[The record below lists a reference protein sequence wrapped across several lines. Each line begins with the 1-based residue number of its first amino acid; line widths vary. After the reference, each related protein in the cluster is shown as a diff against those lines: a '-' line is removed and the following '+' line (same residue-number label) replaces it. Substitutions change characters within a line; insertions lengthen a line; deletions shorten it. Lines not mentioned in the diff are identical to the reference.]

1 MLNVF
6 DEILLSQVHEPPRKK
21 VPKISSAKSESES
34 SSDNDESVKGEIGVK
49 GEIWKKEEMKEAK
62 TLSMLAAKRER
73 FEAQNGLL
81 PKKEEIK
88 GEVKGEISMAE
99 LAEVEQFL
107 RRNVFR
113 TLDPNQ
119 FYRIV

>member
-1 MLNVF
+1 
-6 DEILLSQVHEPPRKK
+6 
-21 VPKISSAKSESES
+21 
-34 SSDNDESVKGEIGVK
+34 
-49 GEIWKKEEMKEAK
+49 MKEAK

-88 GEVKGEISMAE
+88 GEVKGEISKAE

-113 TLDPNQ
+113 TLDPRFQINFTELFDFFLKASKLFEFVPGQ
-119 FYRIV
+119 TLREGIRHQRRHR